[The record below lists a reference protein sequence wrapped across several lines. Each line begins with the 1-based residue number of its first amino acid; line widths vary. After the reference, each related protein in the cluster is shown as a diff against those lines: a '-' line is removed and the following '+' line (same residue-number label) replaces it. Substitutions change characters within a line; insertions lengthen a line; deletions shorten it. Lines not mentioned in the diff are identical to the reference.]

1 MISGKTVD
9 RDVDLIVLAP
19 SFIRNIP
26 RLHGRFSLFSALH
39 ASSVVSMAASRL
51 VSSYMFLINSLT
63 GLARRFGRFGEV
75 VSTFILEFQ
84 VVFSPIRSIYYSF
97 VSSECSDQ

>member
-51 VSSYMFLINSLT
+51 VVY
-63 GLARRFGRFGEV
+63 
-75 VSTFILEFQ
+75 VSN
-84 VVFSPIRSIYYSF
+84 
-97 VSSECSDQ
+97 